1 MPKATHGGAS
11 NSWETPDLGEPEP
24 IAPVIPAIVDVQL
37 PEMPEATT
45 EVETPAEEVSAE
57 ELAEPMAHLETES
70 IATTEAATDSAGNV
84 EVMEPA
90 PEPIDHQQEAIAK
103 ARALLERYG
112 A

>member
-24 IAPVIPAIVDVQL
+24 TAPVIPAIVDVQL

-45 EVETPAEEVSAE
+45 KAEALVEEVSAE
-57 ELAEPMAHLETES
+57 ELAEPTAHLETEPT
-70 IATTEAATDSAGNV
+70 AVTEAATDSAGNV

-90 PEPIDHQQEAIAK
+90 PELVDPQQEAIAK

>member
-24 IAPVIPAIVDVQL
+24 IAPAVIDVQL
-37 PEMPEATT
+37 PEITETTT
-45 EVETPAEEVSAE
+45 EVETPAEVVYEVATDNSGNSE
-57 ELAEPMAHLETES
+57 VIEAEPD
-70 IATTEAATDSAGNV
+70 ATPEVTIDSSGNE
-84 EVMEPA
+84 EV
-90 PEPIDHQQEAIAK
+90 IDSEMPTVDPQQEAIAR